1 MSVIPKCP
9 YCESTEPLESVV
21 QEHDETTVLV
31 LFCASCG
38 SILAAADF
46 EPHYPDFAG
55 VPNERGEG

>member
-1 MSVIPKCP
+1 MSITPKCP
-9 YCESTEPLESVV
+9 YCDSTEPLESVV

-46 EPHYPDFAG
+46 DPHPDFTG
-55 VPNERGEG
+55 GPTQRGDG